1 MRVAICEAE
10 ENLKSKDGGPF
21 GACVVKDGKIELTNV
36 FSTSSNNLNSTNS
49 DIVTINIEGET
60 GVNGNIDITAFI
72 DINKVA
78 ITDTYLNETDED
90 WVMGREVLTTEE
102 WNNFASTPLSFKVKV
117 EANEGTFTPSG

>member
-102 WNNFASTPLSFKVKV
+102 WNNFANTPLSFKVKV

>member
-1 MRVAICEAE
+1 MRVAIREAE

-72 DINKVA
+72 DTNKVA

-102 WNNFASTPLSFKVKV
+102 
-117 EANEGTFTPSG
+117 